1 MKYTSSFSCGTCGPS
16 VGFAAN
22 LTSRSPSTNTSADR
36 PGVLGSARAAAS
48 ETGAGVRSM
57 TGSPI
62 GSAPGRAGLRLTL
75 CRSTVAAM
83 MLTLPDLAATE
94 RFAAEIAA
102 KVRPGDAILLSG
114 PLGAGK
120 TAFARALL
128 RAATGDPAL
137 DVPSPSFTLVQTYDT
152 RRGPVHHYDLW
163 RIDRADDL
171 AELGLE
177 EAVRDIAL
185 IEWPE
190 RLGETPPE
198 A

>member
-1 MKYTSSFSCGTCGPS
+1 M
-16 VGFAAN
+16 
-22 LTSRSPSTNTSADR
+22 
-36 PGVLGSARAAAS
+36 
-48 ETGAGVRSM
+48 
-57 TGSPI
+57 
-62 GSAPGRAGLRLTL
+62 
-75 CRSTVAAM
+75 VAAM
-83 MLTLPDLAATE
+83 LAPPDSTTLALPTLAATE
-94 RFAAEIAA
+94 ALAARLAPLL
-102 KVRPGDAILLSG
+102 RGGDVILLQG

-120 TAFARALL
+120 TALARALL
-128 RAATGDPAL
+128 RALTGDTTL

-152 RRGPVHHYDLW
+152 PAGPVHHYDLW

-198 A
+198 ALTITLSIGSEDSRSASLSGSPRLRAGLAIA

>member
-1 MKYTSSFSCGTCGPS
+1 M
-16 VGFAAN
+16 
-22 LTSRSPSTNTSADR
+22 
-36 PGVLGSARAAAS
+36 
-48 ETGAGVRSM
+48 
-57 TGSPI
+57 
-62 GSAPGRAGLRLTL
+62 
-75 CRSTVAAM
+75 VAAM
-83 MLTLPDLAATE
+83 LAPPDSTTLALPTLAATE
-94 RFAAEIAA
+94 ALAARLAPLL
-102 KVRPGDAILLSG
+102 RSGDVVLLQG

-128 RAATGDPAL
+128 RVLTGDPAL

-152 RRGPVHHYDLW
+152 PAGPVHHYDLW

-190 RLGETPPE
+190 RLGDTPPE
-198 A
+198 ALTITLSIGPDDGRCASLSGPAALLAGLAIA

>member
-1 MKYTSSFSCGTCGPS
+1 M
-16 VGFAAN
+16 
-22 LTSRSPSTNTSADR
+22 
-36 PGVLGSARAAAS
+36 
-48 ETGAGVRSM
+48 
-57 TGSPI
+57 
-62 GSAPGRAGLRLTL
+62 
-75 CRSTVAAM
+75 VAAM
-83 MLTLPDLAATE
+83 LAPPDSTTLALPTLAATE
-94 RFAAEIAA
+94 ALAARLAPLL
-102 KVRPGDAILLSG
+102 RGGDVILLQG

-120 TAFARALL
+120 TALARALL
-128 RAATGDPAL
+128 RALTGDTTL

-152 RRGPVHHYDLW
+152 PAGPVHHYDLW

-198 A
+198 ALTITLSIGPEDSRSASLSGSPTLRAGLAIA